1 MYCPNCAS
9 ENSEE
14 QRFCRTCGLHLQTIS
29 QVVSHQIR
37 SIQKTDSAIKAFC
50 EPKNIWQNPL
60 LYGFFLVLM
69 GLLVV
74 TIGKKIIGEQL
85 IADIGTLI
93 SLSGIAVFILK
104 GVFLVQ
110 RSQRSGSTEPTPD
123 FTRADTTTE
132 LPHLIEAK
140 EPPSVTEFTTRN
152 FDPVYVERH
161 NAESSTSHRNSRS

>member
-1 MYCPNCAS
+1 MYCPSCGS
-9 ENSEE
+9 DNSKE

-29 QVVSHQIR
+29 QVVSHQVK
-37 SIQKTDSAIKAFC
+37 SIQKTDSTIKAFC

-60 LYGFFLVLM
+60 LYGFFLVLL
-69 GLLVV
+69 GLFVV
-74 TIGKKIIGEQL
+74 TIGKKIIGEQT

-93 SLSGIAVFILK
+93 SLGGIAIFVLK

-110 RSQRSGSTEPTPD
+110 RSQRSRSTEPTPD
-123 FTRADTTTE
+123 FARADTTNE
-132 LPHLIEAK
+132 LPHLLEAK

-161 NAESSTSHRNSRS
+161 NAETPSSHRDSRS